1 MNTDPDS
8 TKKRSL
14 DPDVDLRTIPSG
26 WDLSE
31 FYSPS
36 QWVNEP
42 QNYKETSATRSDDFA
57 GKLHDTSENA
67 V

>member
-1 MNTDPDS
+1 MDTNPDPIN
-8 TKKRSL
+8 KRSL
-14 DPDVDLRTIPSG
+14 DPNVDLRTIPSG
-26 WDLSE
+26 WDLSG

-42 QNYKETSATRSDDFA
+42 QNYKETQSTRTDLAT
-57 GKLHDTSENA
+57 GKMNDKSKNA

>member
-1 MNTDPDS
+1 MNTNPDS
-8 TKKRSL
+8 TKKRCL

-26 WDLSE
+26 WDLSG

-42 QNYKETSATRSDDFA
+42 QNYDKTPSTRADEVT
-57 GKLHDTSENA
+57 GKLNDTSEDA